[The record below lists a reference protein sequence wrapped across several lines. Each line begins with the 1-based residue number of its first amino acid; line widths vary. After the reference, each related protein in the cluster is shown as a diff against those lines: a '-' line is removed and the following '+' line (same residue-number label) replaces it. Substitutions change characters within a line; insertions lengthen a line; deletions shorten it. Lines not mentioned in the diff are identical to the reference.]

1 MLKICSFLFFAYYR
15 MNSRQVGSLKIIRNS
30 CFSVKKK
37 KSQDFS
43 TENNNS
49 KEMRQ
54 RETEGRMDNVWRSSV
69 NLRGAASTEKGIL
82 LRIWGSSMLI

>member
-1 MLKICSFLFFAYYR
+1 MFFPFFFAYYR

-30 CFSVKKK
+30 CFSVKK